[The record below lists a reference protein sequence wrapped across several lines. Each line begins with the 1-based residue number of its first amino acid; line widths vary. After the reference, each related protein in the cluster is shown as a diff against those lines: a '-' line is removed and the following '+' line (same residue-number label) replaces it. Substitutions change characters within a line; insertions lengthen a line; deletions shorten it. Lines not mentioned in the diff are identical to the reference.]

1 MPPST
6 RFRLWFGKKRSTKS
20 ATSRQNTIKKIGKMP
35 EEQSID
41 IEKVADLARIALTN
55 DEKSKLSS
63 QLDSILEYINKLN
76 ELDTDNV
83 EPTAHPH
90 SVFNVWRE
98 DKTETELPIEEAL
111 KNAPKQR
118 QNMIVVPKVVE

>member
-1 MPPST
+1 MS
-6 RFRLWFGKKRSTKS
+6 
-20 ATSRQNTIKKIGKMP
+20 
-35 EEQSID
+35 EERSID

-76 ELDTDNV
+76 ELDTDDV
-83 EPTAHPH
+83 EPMAHPN

-111 KNAPKQR
+111 KNAPQQR